1 MAFAEFTEVR
11 SLAGVVASLFQRGN
25 KVSKSKEQ
33 PQETFEE
40 ILARRAAHKVAVTVA
55 EGGQRDD
62 MSMLRSALYAKD
74 A

>member
-33 PQETFEE
+33 PRETFEE

-55 EGGQRDD
+55 
-62 MSMLRSALYAKD
+62 
-74 A
+74 